1 MTSSFVPRRIADP
14 FRCVVLDSGTS
25 VVSITR
31 TVRPSITLTGA
42 HCPTPSICPGR
53 GSKADG
59 MRSRSM
65 GSCLPYR
72 YEEPVEDLSGGGSKS
87 GRECVMSGNR
97 TTQVR
102 VGWDLGCCCLHCL
115 LAYDAPRHPVCPRSR
130 GWGIF
135 GGRSREGDEGKP
147 IERHTEPVGRDSDE
161 DRTSTSP
168 RPVSLRL
175 VCGEPSYLALRLSAV
190 TPAPSAV
197 SRLPSDRCDD
207 VPWLPFCFDRP
218 QATCRG
224 GVSLDASSSI
234 SMGSREQREQREQRE
249 RGLWHS
255 PNDLSGSEGRHRAP

>member
-1 MTSSFVPRRIADP
+1 M
-14 FRCVVLDSGTS
+14 
-25 VVSITR
+25 
-31 TVRPSITLTGA
+31 GA
-42 HCPTPSICPGR
+42 
-53 GSKADG
+53 
-59 MRSRSM
+59 
-65 GSCLPYR
+65 CLPYR
-72 YEEPVEDLSGGGSKS
+72 YEEPVEDVSGGRSKS

-102 VGWDLGCCCLHCL
+102 VGWDLGCCCLHRL

-207 VPWLPFCFDRP
+207 VPWFPFCFDRP

-224 GVSLDASSSI
+224 GG
-234 SMGSREQREQREQRE
+234 GSRWTHPPPSPWGRGSRGSGGYGTPRTISLAQKGDTGLRSRCPAASPARGEKAEGATPCPLSEPMWPHSPEVCPRVRRG
-249 RGLWHS
+249 GLWCKV
-255 PNDLSGSEGRHRAP
+255 N